1 MSFAQTAFKA
11 ISGGVQSLG
20 QGGGGGLF
28 GALGGAA
35 GVGSLVSATLGAA
48 GAFSEASAE
57 AAAAKQDAALARR
70 QATISRQNATTIA
83 SQTQQAARQADR
95 ERRLRIGAI
104 VAKGG
109 ATGAGYGSMLD
120 VLSDVAA
127 ESELERQNILYQG
140 SLQQRGEFLDAQAS
154 DIEGQLALNRASAAK
169 SAGRL
174 SAAKQLA
181 AGGLGVA
188 DARPRLR
195 LA

>member
-1 MSFAQTAFKA
+1 MSFAQTAFQA
-11 ISGGVQSLG
+11 ISGGIQSLG
-20 QGGGGGLF
+20 QGPGPSLF
-28 GALGGAA
+28 QSLGGAA

-48 GAFSEASAE
+48 GAFSEASAK

-70 QATISRQNATTIA
+70 QATISRQNATIIA

-174 SAAKQLA
+174 SAAKKLA
-181 AGGLGVA
+181 AGGLGVM
-188 DARPRLR
+188 DARSRLG
-195 LA
+195 LV